1 MSVVF
6 DPAAHT
12 YTVNGVKLPSVT
24 EICRFLS
31 YDRKSDKPWLAQQAA
46 DRGRRVHEYTV
57 LLDYGEEPESM
68 EPDCAGYVAAYR
80 RFLRDYQPQWQ
91 GIETVLGSNYV
102 GFAGTCDRYG
112 EIDGRRVV
120 LDIKT
125 GSSVNKAVVKS
136 QLDGYWALLSA
147 TKDFQAEDCLCLLL
161 RRDGTY
167 TLEDVSDVPSLL
179 DCCETIHKTLSRKG
193 MTIR

>member
-1 MSVVF
+1 MSVFF

-12 YTVNGVKLPSVT
+12 YTVDGVRLPSVT

-46 DRGRRVHEYTV
+46 DRGTRVHEYTV
-57 LLDYGEEPESM
+57 MLDYGEEPEDI

-80 RFLRDYQPQWQ
+80 RFLHDYKPEWQ
-91 GIETVLGSNYV
+91 GIETVLGSKSLGY
-102 GFAGTCDRYG
+102 AGTCDRYG
-112 EIDGRRVV
+112 VISGRRAV

-125 GSSVNKAVVKS
+125 GSSIHKS
-136 QLDGYWALLSA
+136 LAATQLTGYWTLLGG
-147 TKDFQAEDCLCLLL
+147 TKRFFAKDRWCLLL
-161 RRDGTY
+161 RKDSTY
-167 TLEDVSDVPSLL
+167 WLENLNDAPELWEH
-179 DCCETIHKTLSRKG
+179 CAAIHQALSKKG